1 MRQLQNAPLLVV
13 FMALASLAM
22 LLPAAHGA
30 LMSDYLIGRAFFYS
44 SLALLLICT
53 MIAIARGA
61 YRAANP
67 ARSHAIALIAAYGVL
82 PPMLALP
89 MVQAGVGIGFGAAW
103 FDMLSAMTTTGAPM
117 FTGQDVPM
125 TITLWRAMVG
135 WMGGLF
141 ILVMAATVL
150 LPMGLGGAEV
160 VAAKPMAQ
168 FDLNA
173 DAKSSPQSKR
183 RARGA
188 LGAALLLIFP
198 IYGAFTLM
206 LWIALTLA
214 GETSFTA
221 LITAMAVLSTSGISE
236 AGGHV
241 AQNSGF
247 LGEAVIFI
255 FMAAALSRHNLPSR
269 ASQGRMTRGDRFYDP
284 EMRLGLL
291 IVALTSAA
299 LFVYHWIG
307 RTPPSDATPLGA
319 IWGGLLLGLSFLST
333 TGLTSASTQEALDW
347 AGLVSPGLMLMG
359 LAIIGGGAAT
369 AAGGVK
375 LLRIYA
381 LLRHGEREL
390 ERLVHPHS
398 LGGAGQT
405 ARYIRRTGAISAW
418 VFFILFALSIGAG
431 TAALTLTGMGF
442 DASIGFVIAA
452 ITNTGPLAT
461 SLPDMPLSWGDLG
474 GAQMAILGAIM
485 VAGRIE
491 LLVLLAVFS
500 PDTWRF

>member
-1 MRQLQNAPLLVV
+1 MGILRSAPLLVV
-13 FMALASLAM
+13 FMVIAALVM
-22 LLPAAHGA
+22 LLPAMHGA
-30 LMSDYLIGRAFFYS
+30 LMGEYRVGRAFFYS
-44 SLALLLICT
+44 SLSLLVICT
-53 MIAIARGA
+53 MIAIARGV
-61 YRAANP
+61 YRAPNP
-67 ARSHAIALIAAYGVL
+67 ARSHAIALIAAYGVG

-89 MVQAGVGIGFGAAW
+89 MVQSGVGIGFSAAW
-103 FDMLSAMTTTGAPM
+103 FDMLSALTTTGAPM
-117 FTGQDVPM
+117 FTGQDLPM
-125 TITLWRAMVG
+125 TIMLWRAMVG
-135 WMGGLF
+135 WLGGLF
-141 ILVMAATVL
+141 ILVMAAAVL

-160 VAAKPMAQ
+160 VAAKPSAR
-168 FDLNA
+168 FETA
-173 DAKSSPQSKR
+173 IKS
-183 RARGA
+183 
-188 LGAALLLIFP
+188 AAASQGTVLTRTALLIFP
-198 IYGAFTLM
+198 IYGAFTLI
-206 LWIALTLA
+206 LWAALSFA
-214 GETSFTA
+214 GEDSFAA
-221 LITAMAVLSTSGISE
+221 LVTAMAVLSTSGITQ
-236 AGGHV
+236 AGGYV

-255 FMAAALSRHNLPSR
+255 FLIAALSRHNLPIR
-269 ASQGRMTRGDRFYDP
+269 AQQGRLTRGDRFYDP
-284 EMRLGLL
+284 EMRLGLAVVL
-291 IVALTSAA
+291 LTSLA

-307 RTPPSDATPLGA
+307 RTPPSDATALGA
-319 IWGGLLLGLSFLST
+319 VWGGLLLGLSFLTT
-333 TGLTSASTQEALDW
+333 TGITTASTQEALAW

-405 ARYIRRTGAISAW
+405 ARYIRRNGAISAW

-461 SLPDMPLSWGDLG
+461 SLPDLPLSWGDLG
-474 GAQMAILGAIM
+474 GAQMAILGVIM